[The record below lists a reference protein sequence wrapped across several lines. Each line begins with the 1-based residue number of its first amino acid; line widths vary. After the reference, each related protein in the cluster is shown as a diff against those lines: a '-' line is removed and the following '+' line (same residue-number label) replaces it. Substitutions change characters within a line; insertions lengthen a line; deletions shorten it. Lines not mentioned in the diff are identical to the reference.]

1 MKKGKSGNLEN
12 SELRKSGN
20 QENTELRKEKNGT
33 RNKKIYRRCGEINLE
48 VRPHDF
54 FSADLI

>member
-20 QENTELRKEKNGT
+20 QENTELRKEKMELGT
-33 RNKKIYRRCGEINLE
+33 RKYTGDVEKSIWR
-48 VRPHDF
+48 
-54 FSADLI
+54 